1 MFKSTALKMCE
12 EWKKAHLAKKRL
24 MALKVK
30 GTAIE
35 EELAIT
41 NAFMDLTRNELDN
54 AVAECNF
61 HGRLC
66 LDPPCCSV
74 ACVSLMATKEEYVE
88 SFVRGMDQ
96 TRKALA
102 YRSKTAILK
111 TTLARDVAQA
121 AALRMRLFAI
131 HANKV
136 ACERVLAKALCFR
149 RRMGAIRAAHRKAE
163 RKLILEKAWA
173 EIERDLAQRERAQS
187 PSGYRTPPQQ
197 VRVMRPAR
205 IAFPTLSELLALP
218 PPPPQQPEVR
228 LMRPN
233 PNVVATFAQ
242 FPGTIENHFA
252 EIAPT
257 VPNSPAEEEEGQGGG
272 N

>member
-1 MFKSTALKMCE
+1 MYNTPAVKQAYKGYIWSINYAEQHARIVRDTQALLPVE
-12 EWKKAHLAKKRL
+12 GD
-24 MALKVK
+24 
-30 GTAIE
+30 GTPQIVVD
-35 EELAIT
+35 ELA
-41 NAFMDLTRNELDN
+41 
-54 AVAECNF
+54 
-61 HGRLC
+61 RLHQA
-66 LDPPCCSV
+66 L
-74 ACVSLMATKEEYVE
+74 
-88 SFVRGMDQ
+88 
-96 TRKALA
+96 KALA
-102 YRSKTAILK
+102 ARRVAQSRNARRKWIRAIL
-111 TTLARDVAQA
+111 A
-121 AALRMRLFAI
+121 
-131 HANKV
+131 
-136 ACERVLAKALCFR
+136 ER
-149 RRMGAIRAAHRKAE
+149 RKAE

-187 PSGYRTPPQQ
+187 PPGYMTPPLQ

>member
-1 MFKSTALKMCE
+1 MWCE
-12 EWKKAHLAKKRL
+12 EWKKSHTAKNRL

-30 GTAIE
+30 ETAIKK
-35 EELAIT
+35 ELAIT
-41 NAFMDLTRNELDN
+41 NNFMDVTRNELDN
-54 AVAECNF
+54 AVAEFDF
-61 HGRLC
+61 HWRLA

-74 ACVSLMATKEEYVE
+74 SCVSLMATKEEYVE
-88 SFVRGMDQ
+88 SFLRGMDQ
-96 TRKALA
+96 TRKALD
-102 YRSKTAILK
+102 YRGKAAILK
-111 TTLARDVAQA
+111 TTLARDVAHA

-131 HANKV
+131 RKAEKLANKV
-136 ACERVLAKALCFR
+136 ACERVLAKAQCFR

-173 EIERDLAQRERAQS
+173 TIEHELLQRERAQP
-187 PSGYRTPPQQ
+187 PSCYMTPPQQ

-218 PPPPQQPEVR
+218 PPPPPQAEVR
-228 LMRPN
+228 LMHPN

-242 FPGTIENHFA
+242 FPGTIENHLA
-252 EIAPT
+252 ENAPT